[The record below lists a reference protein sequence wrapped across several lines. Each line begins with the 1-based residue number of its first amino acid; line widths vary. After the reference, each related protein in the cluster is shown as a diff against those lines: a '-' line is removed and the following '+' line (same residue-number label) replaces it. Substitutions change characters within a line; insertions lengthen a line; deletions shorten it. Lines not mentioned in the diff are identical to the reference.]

1 MQIKKVLYLEKG
13 FYIMEKWQREQ
24 LDEAIKER
32 GTKFLND
39 ILNMVSSQKENEN
52 DFIKDILQIDRAEAK
67 EIIEEY
73 TDLANMM
80 RYTFGIY
87 RSNVEYFNQYS
98 LQINSVVSTSLL
110 IEQHIYDLM
119 NRFKSN
125 EQSEAEKLEKMLHSQ
140 EVMRESLFY
149 FKEHLKEIDESLDE
163 INSKITEMDDLI
175 EVSKQLLE
183 SAKWIE
189 KEKKNEIKQQEKSD
203 YFIGTL
209 SNDEDFYYM
218 FRGTILNYV
227 TNDVVEGVRDA
238 FFRKYKIK
246 IVDRKPKA
254 ERVHCLKASSYK
266 FTTEKIAK
274 LMQLAL
280 LNHSKNIINDR
291 ILFLFELFINLE
303 EKTKQEEYKKITKKH
318 IKQAFK
324 EMLEEDNKTE
334 TLACC
339 TMSHAEEIMQE
350 MGWFSIE

>member
-1 MQIKKVLYLEKG
+1 
-13 FYIMEKWQREQ
+13 MEKWQREQ

-149 FKEHLKEIDESLDE
+149 LKEHLKEINESLDE

-183 SAKWIE
+183 SAKGIE

-303 EKTKQEEYKKITKKH
+303 EKTKQEEYKKIVKKH

>member
-125 EQSEAEKLEKMLHSQ
+125 EQSEAEKLEKMLHGQ
-140 EVMRESLFY
+140 EVMRESLLY
-149 FKEHLKEIDESLDE
+149 FKEHLKEIDESLDK

>member
-1 MQIKKVLYLEKG
+1 
-13 FYIMEKWQREQ
+13 
-24 LDEAIKER
+24 
-32 GTKFLND
+32 
-39 ILNMVSSQKENEN
+39 
-52 DFIKDILQIDRAEAK
+52 
-67 EIIEEY
+67 
-73 TDLANMM
+73 
-80 RYTFGIY
+80 
-87 RSNVEYFNQYS
+87 
-98 LQINSVVSTSLL
+98 
-110 IEQHIYDLM
+110 
-119 NRFKSN
+119 
-125 EQSEAEKLEKMLHSQ
+125 
-140 EVMRESLFY
+140 
-149 FKEHLKEIDESLDE
+149 
-163 INSKITEMDDLI
+163 MDDLI

>member
-1 MQIKKVLYLEKG
+1 
-13 FYIMEKWQREQ
+13 MEKWQREQ

-52 DFIKDILQIDRAEAK
+52 DFIKDILEIDRAEAK

-80 RYTFGIY
+80 RFTFGIY

-110 IEQHIYDLM
+110 IEQHIYDLKY
-119 NRFKSN
+119 NRDLLLKNNQQSN
-125 EQSEAEKLEKMLHSQ
+125 ETELTKTLKTLEDIKDVFS
-140 EVMRESLFY
+140 Y
-149 FKEHLKEIDESLDE
+149 FNENPQEIDTSLDK
-163 INSKITEMDDLI
+163 INSLPSAIVKMDDLI
-175 EVSKQLLE
+175 EITKKQIAD
-183 SAKWIE
+183 AKE
-189 KEKKNEIKQQEKSD
+189 QEKKMQNEIKRQEESD
-203 YFIGTL
+203 YFIGIL

-218 FRGTILNYV
+218 FKGTILNYV

-291 ILFLFELFINLE
+291 ILFLFDLFINLE
-303 EKTKQEEYKKITKKH
+303 EKTKQEEYKKIIKKH

-350 MGWFSIE
+350 MGWFNIE

>member
-1 MQIKKVLYLEKG
+1 MQINKNVLYLEKG

-119 NRFKSN
+119 NRYKGNSIK
-125 EQSEAEKLEKMLHSQ
+125 EMEEMLHRN
-140 EVMRESLFY
+140 EAT
-149 FKEHLKEIDESLDE
+149 KEILLNTRKAILEIGESIDELDNNIKE
-163 INSKITEMDDLI
+163 ATETI
-175 EVSKQLLE
+175 RISKQLLD
-183 SAKWIE
+183 SAKWLE
-189 KEKKNEIKQQEKSD
+189 KEKKEAVEQVKKSD

-218 FRGTILNYV
+218 FKGTILNYV

-303 EKTKQEEYKKITKKH
+303 EKTKQEEYKKIIKKH

>member
-1 MQIKKVLYLEKG
+1 
-13 FYIMEKWQREQ
+13 MEKWQREQ

-140 EVMRESLFY
+140 EVMRESLLY

-291 ILFLFELFINLE
+291 ILFLFELFINLG

>member
-1 MQIKKVLYLEKG
+1 
-13 FYIMEKWQREQ
+13 MEKLQREQ

-149 FKEHLKEIDESLDE
+149 LKEHLKEINESLDE

-183 SAKWIE
+183 SAKGIE

-303 EKTKQEEYKKITKKH
+303 EKTKQEEYKKIIKKH

>member
-1 MQIKKVLYLEKG
+1 M
-13 FYIMEKWQREQ
+13 
-24 LDEAIKER
+24 
-32 GTKFLND
+32 
-39 ILNMVSSQKENEN
+39 
-52 DFIKDILQIDRAEAK
+52 
-67 EIIEEY
+67 
-73 TDLANMM
+73 
-80 RYTFGIY
+80 
-87 RSNVEYFNQYS
+87 
-98 LQINSVVSTSLL
+98 
-110 IEQHIYDLM
+110 
-119 NRFKSN
+119 
-125 EQSEAEKLEKMLHSQ
+125 
-140 EVMRESLFY
+140 
-149 FKEHLKEIDESLDE
+149 
-163 INSKITEMDDLI
+163 
-175 EVSKQLLE
+175 LE

-303 EKTKQEEYKKITKKH
+303 EKTKQEEYKKIIKKH

-324 EMLEEDNKTE
+324 EMLEEGNKTE

>member
-1 MQIKKVLYLEKG
+1 
-13 FYIMEKWQREQ
+13 
-24 LDEAIKER
+24 
-32 GTKFLND
+32 
-39 ILNMVSSQKENEN
+39 
-52 DFIKDILQIDRAEAK
+52 
-67 EIIEEY
+67 
-73 TDLANMM
+73 
-80 RYTFGIY
+80 
-87 RSNVEYFNQYS
+87 
-98 LQINSVVSTSLL
+98 
-110 IEQHIYDLM
+110 
-119 NRFKSN
+119 
-125 EQSEAEKLEKMLHSQ
+125 
-140 EVMRESLFY
+140 
-149 FKEHLKEIDESLDE
+149 
-163 INSKITEMDDLI
+163 
-175 EVSKQLLE
+175 
-183 SAKWIE
+183 
-189 KEKKNEIKQQEKSD
+189 
-203 YFIGTL
+203 
-209 SNDEDFYYM
+209 M

-303 EKTKQEEYKKITKKH
+303 EKTKQEEYKKIIKKH

>member
-1 MQIKKVLYLEKG
+1 
-13 FYIMEKWQREQ
+13 MEKWQREQ

-52 DFIKDILQIDRAEAK
+52 DFIKDILEIDRAEAK

-80 RYTFGIY
+80 RFTFGIY

-110 IEQHIYDLM
+110 IEQHIYDLKY
-119 NRFKSN
+119 NRDLLLKNNQQSN
-125 EQSEAEKLEKMLHSQ
+125 ETELTKTLKTLEDIK
-140 EVMRESLFY
+140 EVFSY
-149 FKEHLKEIDESLDE
+149 FNENPQEIDTSLDK
-163 INSKITEMDDLI
+163 INSLPSAIVKMDDLI
-175 EVSKQLLE
+175 EITKKQIAD
-183 SAKWIE
+183 AKE
-189 KEKKNEIKQQEKSD
+189 QEKKMQNEIKRQEESD
-203 YFIGTL
+203 YFIGIL

-218 FRGTILNYV
+218 FKGTILNYV

-291 ILFLFELFINLE
+291 ILFLFDLFINLE
-303 EKTKQEEYKKITKKH
+303 EKTKQEEYKKIIKKH

-350 MGWFSIE
+350 MGWFNIE

>member
-1 MQIKKVLYLEKG
+1 
-13 FYIMEKWQREQ
+13 MEKWQREQ

-140 EVMRESLFY
+140 EVMRESLLY

>member
-1 MQIKKVLYLEKG
+1 
-13 FYIMEKWQREQ
+13 MEKWQREQ

-149 FKEHLKEIDESLDE
+149 LKEHLKEIYESLDE

-183 SAKWIE
+183 SAKGIE

-303 EKTKQEEYKKITKKH
+303 EKTKQEEYKKIIKKH

>member
-1 MQIKKVLYLEKG
+1 
-13 FYIMEKWQREQ
+13 MEKWQREQ

-125 EQSEAEKLEKMLHSQ
+125 EQSEVEKLEKMLHSQ

-149 FKEHLKEIDESLDE
+149 FKEHLKEINESLDE

-303 EKTKQEEYKKITKKH
+303 EKTKQEEYKKIIKKH

>member
-1 MQIKKVLYLEKG
+1 
-13 FYIMEKWQREQ
+13 MEKWQREQ

-110 IEQHIYDLM
+110 IEQHIHDLTY
-119 NRFKSN
+119 NRDLLLTSNKKSDIDKLN
-125 EQSEAEKLEKMLHSQ
+125 EAITTLEKMNKKQ
-140 EVMRESLFY
+140 KEC
-149 FKEHLKEIDESLDE
+149 FKEPIPKTYTEAERLHFMSLQDA
-163 INSKITEMDDLI
+163 IVKNTDDLL
-175 EVSKQLLE
+175 EDLKQQLAD
-183 SAKWIE
+183 AKE
-189 KEKKNEIKQQEKSD
+189 QEKKIQNEIKHQEKSD

-303 EKTKQEEYKKITKKH
+303 EKTKQEEYKKIIKKH

>member
-1 MQIKKVLYLEKG
+1 
-13 FYIMEKWQREQ
+13 MEKWQREQ

-149 FKEHLKEIDESLDE
+149 LKEHLKEINESLDE

-183 SAKWIE
+183 SAKGIE

-303 EKTKQEEYKKITKKH
+303 EKTKQEEYKKIIKKH

>member
-1 MQIKKVLYLEKG
+1 
-13 FYIMEKWQREQ
+13 MEKWQREQ

-149 FKEHLKEIDESLDE
+149 LKEHLKEINESLDE

-183 SAKWIE
+183 SAKGIE

-291 ILFLFELFINLE
+291 ILFLFELFINYYE
-303 EKTKQEEYKKITKKH
+303 PRRRNY
-318 IKQAFK
+318 AR
-324 EMLEEDNKTE
+324 N
-334 TLACC
+334 
-339 TMSHAEEIMQE
+339 
-350 MGWFSIE
+350 GVV

>member
-1 MQIKKVLYLEKG
+1 
-13 FYIMEKWQREQ
+13 MEKWQREQ

-110 IEQHIYDLM
+110 IEQHIHDLTY
-119 NRFKSN
+119 NRDLLLTSN
-125 EQSEAEKLEKMLHSQ
+125 KQSDEKKLTKVLKTLEDIKEAFS
-140 EVMRESLFY
+140 Y
-149 FKEHLKEIDESLDE
+149 FNEHPHEIDTNIDE
-163 INSKITEMDDLI
+163 IKSLPSAIVKMDNLI
-175 EVSKQLLE
+175 EATKQQLAD
-183 SAKWIE
+183 AKE
-189 KEKKNEIKQQEKSD
+189 QEKKIQNEIKHQEKSD

-303 EKTKQEEYKKITKKH
+303 EKTKQEEYKKIIKKH

>member
-1 MQIKKVLYLEKG
+1 
-13 FYIMEKWQREQ
+13 MEKWQREQ

-52 DFIKDILQIDRAEAK
+52 DFIKDILEIDRAEAK

-80 RYTFGIY
+80 RFTFGIY

-110 IEQHIYDLM
+110 IEQHIYDLKY
-119 NRFKSN
+119 NRDLLLKNNQQSN
-125 EQSEAEKLEKMLHSQ
+125 ETELTKTLKTLEDIK
-140 EVMRESLFY
+140 EVFSY
-149 FKEHLKEIDESLDE
+149 FNENPQEIDTSLDK
-163 INSKITEMDDLI
+163 INSLPSAIVKMDDLI
-175 EVSKQLLE
+175 EITKKQIAD
-183 SAKWIE
+183 AKE
-189 KEKKNEIKQQEKSD
+189 QEKKMQNEIKCQEESD
-203 YFIGTL
+203 YFIGIL

-218 FRGTILNYV
+218 FKGTILNYV

-291 ILFLFELFINLE
+291 ILFLFDLFINLE
-303 EKTKQEEYKKITKKH
+303 EKTKQEEYKKIIKKH

-350 MGWFSIE
+350 MGWFNIE

>member
-1 MQIKKVLYLEKG
+1 
-13 FYIMEKWQREQ
+13 MEKLQREQ

-149 FKEHLKEIDESLDE
+149 LKEHLKEINESLDE

-183 SAKWIE
+183 SVKGIE

-303 EKTKQEEYKKITKKH
+303 EKTKQEEYKKIIKKH

>member
-1 MQIKKVLYLEKG
+1 
-13 FYIMEKWQREQ
+13 MEKWQKEQ

-52 DFIKDILQIDRAEAK
+52 DFIKDILQIDRAEAQ

-80 RYTFGIY
+80 RYTFGLY
-87 RSNVEYFNQYS
+87 RSNVDYFNQYS

-110 IEQHIYDLM
+110 IEQHIYDLI
-119 NRFKSN
+119 NRYRSGATDSK
-125 EQSEAEKLEKMLHSQ
+125 KMLHTQ
-140 EVMRESLFY
+140 EVLKEGLLY
-149 FKEHLKEIDESLDE
+149 LKEHQEELSEDINEIDNKIKEIDELIDE
-163 INSKITEMDDLI
+163 T
-175 EVSKQLLE
+175 KQIIAE
-183 SAKWIE
+183 E
-189 KEKKNEIKQQEKSD
+189 KEIEAMKQKEIKNQEKSD

-227 TNDVVEGVRDA
+227 ANDVIEGVREA
-238 FFRKYKIK
+238 FFKEYNIK
-246 IVDRKPKA
+246 IENRTPKA
-254 ERVHCLKASSYK
+254 KRVHCLKASSYK

-303 EKTKQEEYKKITKKH
+303 EKTKQDEYKKITKKH

-334 TLACC
+334 TLSCC

>member
-1 MQIKKVLYLEKG
+1 
-13 FYIMEKWQREQ
+13 MEKWQREQ

-125 EQSEAEKLEKMLHSQ
+125 EQSEVEKLEKMLHSQ

-149 FKEHLKEIDESLDE
+149 LKEHLKEINESLDE

-303 EKTKQEEYKKITKKH
+303 EKTKQEEYKKIIKKH

>member
-1 MQIKKVLYLEKG
+1 
-13 FYIMEKWQREQ
+13 MEKWQREQ

-140 EVMRESLFY
+140 EAMRESLFY
-149 FKEHLKEIDESLDE
+149 FKEHLKEIDESLDK

-175 EVSKQLLE
+175 EVSKQLFE
-183 SAKWIE
+183 NAKWRE

-303 EKTKQEEYKKITKKH
+303 EKTKQEEYKKIIKKH

-324 EMLEEDNKTE
+324 EMLEADNKTE